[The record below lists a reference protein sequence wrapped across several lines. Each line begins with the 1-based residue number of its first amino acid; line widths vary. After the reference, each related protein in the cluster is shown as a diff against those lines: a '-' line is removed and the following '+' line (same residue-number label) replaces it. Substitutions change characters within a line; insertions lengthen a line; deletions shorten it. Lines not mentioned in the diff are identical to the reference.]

1 MPSKGR
7 KSPGGIKNTIS
18 AKTKRK
24 ATPWLAN
31 AVKSIGLSYGEV
43 FKEISPNIYDIA
55 SVSAKS
61 VNDLA
66 RSARSSNVNNVTNS
80 LSNNRYVKAGQNL
93 IKNTIADLKTGNFNN
108 KDRVDEAISN
118 SMGGFEEFDSGTF
131 FDDWDFEDGDASVQ
145 INNYSD
151 TSGFSIAIDDSMKRN
166 TEAQLKGHKAN
177 IDTMIAI
184 SSAQMMQQQQLNSEI
199 IGHLS
204 NISSGINA
212 LVEFNN
218 STLTSFI
225 ESSTAYME
233 RLGSKVDEWSSGNSD
248 RVDPASVFRDRNGG
262 INTSN
267 YINLVKQ
274 NAKSYFKNS
283 DAGFLADMMD
293 DNMLAMVTA
302 NPLGAITQLAL
313 RQITPKMIK
322 NSLAALDE
330 TLAGFIP
337 TMLAKVADMADDQS
351 FGIGAAIRRG
361 FGKMFGL
368 KINRTNE
375 FDMENKITDK
385 AVPFDQITRHAI
397 TEVIPKYLREQT
409 AYLEAIARNMG
420 VNTRVSKNNAEVFD
434 YRRGRY
440 RSLRD
445 VREDVYGDIRN
456 TTISRMENSKFGSAL
471 RDKAIGNQADQ
482 ETYQRMLDD
491 LFVAMERHG
500 KFLNVT
506 DQSKDSDLDKII
518 SALGYSPNMSNHLRA
533 ALKSVTADP
542 NIALNANAAIMQ
554 ARLSRNGTINDMMS
568 DPTAYNLYAADVGNT
583 IDSGIKE
590 VFKTSIGDPEK
601 TKTGTLNDIM
611 NDVRF
616 ILNRGINV
624 KIAGYGSYRS
634 LDSGSAGVKN
644 SVSNANIS
652 GSSSSDGEKSVYDG
666 KNLTEAD
673 YERMMKEGSLDEL
686 FRSTENKKSNVVT
699 GLQNFMSA
707 LAFGSGQ
714 QAFQELVNI
723 AGGEFSKIGKKF
735 SDEFLLPMKKSIFG
749 DKDKDGY
756 ARDGLFSGM
765 QNKFIDAYRA
775 FAREFNGK
783 GYTDSHGNKI
793 ADKKDGEESVLGNI
807 RKFTHDTIGI
817 LGDYILGEKIY
828 SRDENGGIVW
838 KGKRDKSKGNWLGKA
853 IGVLQDGFKG
863 WTDAIFGEEMSEE
876 NKKKT
881 LADIKKKVSDTL
893 PSTITGAAGGVV
905 FNALAG
911 SSLLGT
917 LIGGPMGGALL
928 GATVGTLSKSERFN
942 KWLFG
947 EDFVDEDGNPQHIEG
962 LISKKV
968 QDAFKDNK
976 TGIVGGAILG
986 LGKNMLFGS
995 GGGLLPSLV
1004 GGPFAGAIIGGSLS
1018 FLKNTDMFQKF
1029 LYGDADEGGW
1039 HKGIVNMFNGIF
1051 KNSETGEVSG
1061 RRLAGMNILGAL
1073 GGGLTAAMV
1082 GKMGLLGAAVTPFGP
1097 IGGALAGL
1105 ALSMKASKKGF
1116 HQFLF
1121 GSDEVDEDGNTRH
1134 KVGILG
1140 KFANMLDAEL
1150 FQPMKSG
1157 MENFLDDSK
1166 NFIIDKVMAPVEFAL
1181 EPLALTFKRV
1191 GEGIQTKIMNGVD
1204 AVTDMV
1210 KSRVDKTLNTIRD
1223 IIVKPIRN
1231 VFSIFFKGITG
1242 IAKTIIATPFQGL
1255 ALATN
1260 FMDAR
1265 AKRQSRKQVM
1275 RENRENQGFLR
1286 GTLNNMA
1293 IRFRYG
1299 DAYEDA
1305 SHRYVDYE
1313 QYENSRSERQQR
1325 YAEERD
1331 ARLAETQRRKDE
1343 RRYGNKNRQLIAKVT
1358 GNLYDKDTE
1367 ENRAIAQQM
1376 WEEQLAKMSP
1386 LRRALANETL
1396 NFRGV
1401 AVDERNE
1408 SLKKKKNKLTV
1419 KNLLDNADKDDT
1431 SVEQKTAGNVIKLKD
1446 ITTDIRSDIRNLNET
1461 LKKSNEK
1468 SNETLYSIL
1477 SKMPDF
1483 NGEGGGNKIAETL
1496 NKVKSDIVDNAK
1508 KILPGHARGG
1518 KTKGGPVVVGEN
1530 GPEIAFLPAGT
1541 EIVPNAKSS
1550 NLFNNAKNSISR
1562 DQAAA
1567 DYEELKKQG
1576 SYETQMK
1583 EKEQEQEKKYKNSL
1597 LTTVKDIKE
1606 ITGDYTKGWKGI
1618 FGKKGLITAG
1628 IMLLAPVALKALNK
1642 ILNLDFGGLLSSL
1655 LGFAGDTASR
1665 IIEDTVYGQQ
1675 HLGDNDNSLDKI
1687 QENIEETGDLLHGDI
1702 LGWIAP
1708 DGELDHQSGAKV
1720 NVLSH
1725 IPSYLKKGKNW
1736 LAKSQLGKDIKGAW
1750 GAAKGVGKG
1759 LATGIRGVKNTV
1771 GTAKNA
1777 FNIIRSG
1784 SAKGILVSAQSFKHS
1799 GMAGTWKEAIT
1810 MGAENAGV
1818 TLKSS
1823 GDDVAKTVSKNSKGV
1838 INVVKGAFSKLSEKL
1853 MAILKKY
1860 SKNGSKL
1867 AKYLDDIVEFV
1878 SKYSGKL
1885 ATKLQPLLTKTGALA
1900 ATGVGLLANEVVMV
1914 TVGAINGATGPARLF
1929 QVDNEYVDGWMR
1941 AISAAIG
1948 GFAGSTVGSILD
1960 IVNELV
1966 VDILGLDI
1974 FHEIACTVYQILAG
1988 DTKYETLLEGK
1999 DEFRSDFEANEASE
2013 WNSEYQNYLSKNGLT
2028 EADMS
2033 LDQFKEQANAGNI
2046 SVDITSFADYN
2057 DQQHKTLGSRIMGGI
2072 SSIGKGIGSVGNKII
2087 GGAKNV
2093 ITGAGSAVGNFA
2105 GNVAS
2110 GIGKGIS
2117 AIGGGLMSIKDY
2129 ALEAITGYSTGVKE
2143 IVANFKNTDNTLFDY
2158 LKADIDTGISDENP
2172 FAKFVNGMLTVG
2184 KVTMLPKLVISGI
2197 LGKVGN
2203 KIKDTFTSVAD
2214 IAIDSAKTVIST
2226 VDTFRQYSHAG
2237 DVEGLNNVAIPDNKD
2252 NPINGL
2258 LHGILSVAKIMNVP
2272 VAYLFK
2278 IGGSIKDAFVGMVNG
2293 VKSIFNTANQNR
2305 VAFAS
2310 YALSGDTAG
2319 LSDYAIGIPEDT
2331 PLSGILGGLLNV
2343 EKLIWQIP
2351 AHIVGFGKGVV
2362 EKVTNVIGT
2371 AKEVGTDISTNVKN
2385 MANFISTGD
2394 VSGLHNYKMQKSNE
2408 GILGW
2413 LVDATGG
2420 VAKNIISIP
2429 TSIVGLGK
2437 AVKDTISAAKEKVS
2451 DVKTDIKNYISD
2463 ASAFTDPDKDMDGF
2477 SSIKFGKDKNDP
2489 VNNIVGAVLSKI
2501 MGVYVRIMRAINMAG
2516 NFIGD
2521 KVEWVKNKASG
2532 IKEGASSALNKAGN
2546 FISNGINSVG
2556 SAIMNFGRGGKGGRG
2571 GTGIALP
2578 YYSQNDPR
2586 WKNMNYGDESF
2597 GDAGCGP
2604 DAMAMVASGLGGG
2617 RSGVSP
2623 VEMANYARSKGF
2635 RDSSGTNWNFIDS
2648 ASRDYG
2654 LNSQRQYRPN
2664 ESFISSQLGQGHPV
2678 ILSGQGGPSTPYTRG
2693 GHYVVATG
2701 KDSSGN
2707 VMISDPRGKQYSGK
2721 YSLRAVANNAN
2732 IGWGISRGGRGE
2744 TVKTTISSSSS
2755 GKDML
2760 NGFPFL
2766 LQGDSRWG
2774 AQLYTSRGDSSQTIK
2789 SSGCGITSMAMVLR
2803 SYGIN
2808 VSPIDTANYSL
2819 KNGFRTS
2826 NQGTSWGFFSS
2837 ISKQYGLTCD
2847 DLGKS
2852 TSKVSQYL
2860 DKGWPVIASMGP
2872 GTFTK
2877 GGHFIVLV
2885 GKDTNGNI
2893 VVNDPAS
2900 LERSQASYPLSLFG
2914 KEAKN
2919 FWAFGK
2925 NGQGSINHIIDA
2937 GTLNLAPMS
2946 GQSTYSEVDVTE
2958 GSPSSALNTISSFFS
2973 QFAEKA
2979 FNGLLTGNW
2988 DTNYDWG
2995 TNSSSSSSG
3004 STNYAVESV
3013 NLNGNTNAQ
3022 KIWNYLRGKG
3032 LTKEGTSGLMGNL
3045 MHESGLSPTNLQNSY
3060 ESSLG
3065 YTDSSYTS
3073 AVDSGKYG
3081 NFAND
3086 QAGYGL
3092 AQWTSSGRKASLL
3105 QYKNQSGK
3113 SIGDLGM
3120 QLGFLSQELENSY
3133 PDVWNTLKSTNSIQ
3147 SASDIVLTKFERPKD
3162 QSQSVKNKRAGY
3174 GQQVYNQYGSS
3185 DVVYTGGGR
3194 GEGCRN
3200 TANKSFGLISK
3211 SHGQSSYHYSN
3222 YGGRGSIENSTM
3234 IELMRTMITLL
3245 EQISNSSMSSD
3256 KKLDQLGNISGSQVN
3271 LTSVNTGGKG
3281 GKVQPVILPTG
3292 NEQVVTAPN
3301 RNSQIARKIA
3311 LGF

>member
-7 KSPGGIKNTIS
+7 KSPSGIKNTIS

-233 RLGSKVDEWSSGNSD
+233 RLGSKVDEWSGGDSD

-420 VNTRVSKNNAEVFD
+420 VDTKTSKNNAEVFD

-518 SALGYSPNMSNHLRA
+518 SGLGYSPNMSNHLRA

-634 LDSGSAGVKN
+634 LDSGSTGVKN
-644 SVSNANIS
+644 TVSNADIS

-673 YERMMKEGSLDEL
+673 YEKMMKEGSLDEL
-686 FRSTENKKSNVVT
+686 FGSTENKKSNVVT

-765 QNKFIDAYRA
+765 QNKFIDTYRA

-807 RKFTHDTIGI
+807 RKFTHDTIDI

-853 IGVLQDGFKG
+853 VGVLQDGFKG

-881 LADIKKKVSDTL
+881 LADIKKKVSDML

-968 QDAFKDNK
+968 QDAFKNNK

-1039 HKGIVNMFNGIF
+1039 HKGVVNMFNGIF

-1082 GKMGLLGAAVTPFGP
+1082 GKMGLIGAAVTPFGP

-1121 GSDEVDEDGNTRH
+1121 GTDEVDEDGNTTH
-1134 KVGILG
+1134 KVGVLG

-1166 NFIIDKVMAPVEFAL
+1166 NFIIDKLMAPVEFAL
-1181 EPLALTFKRV
+1181 EPLALTIKRV

-1275 RENRENQGFLR
+1275 RENRENQGFLK
-1286 GTLNNMA
+1286 GTLSNMA

-1376 WEEQLAKMSP
+1376 WEEQLSKMSP

-1431 SVEQKTAGNVIKLKD
+1431 SVEQKTAGNVIKIKD
-1446 ITTDIRSDIRNLNET
+1446 ITSEIKTGINNLNES
-1461 LKKSNEK
+1461 LKKSNQKTE
-1468 SNETLYSIL
+1468 ETLTSIL
-1477 SKMPDF
+1477 LKMPNLTGDVD
-1483 NGEGGGNKIAETL
+1483 GNAIAETL
-1496 NKVKSDIVDNAK
+1496 DKVKSGIVDTAK
-1508 KILPGHARGG
+1508 GILPGHARGG
-1518 KTKGGPVVVGEN
+1518 KTKGGAVVVGEN
-1530 GPEIAFLPAGT
+1530 GPEVALLPAGT
-1541 EIVPNAKSS
+1541 DIVPNAKSA
-1550 NLFNNAKNSISR
+1550 NLQNKIAR
-1562 DQAAA
+1562 DQAASE
-1567 DYEELKKQG
+1567 YEQLKKQG

-1583 EKEQEQEKKYKNSL
+1583 EKEQEREKKYKSNL

-1606 ITGDYTKGWKGI
+1606 ITGEYTSGWKGI
-1618 FGKKGLITAG
+1618 FGKKGIITAG
-1628 IMLLAPVALKALNK
+1628 LMLLAPIALKALNK
-1642 ILNLDFGGLLSSL
+1642 LINLDFKGIIQDILGLI
-1655 LGFAGDTASR
+1655 GDTGTR
-1665 IIEDTVYGQQ
+1665 VVQDFIYGQD
-1675 HLGDNDNSLDKI
+1675 HLGDGDNSLDKI
-1687 QENIEETGDLLHGDI
+1687 QENVEETGDLLRGNV

-1720 NVLSH
+1720 NLLAH
-1725 IPSYLKKGKNW
+1725 IPSYIKRGSKL
-1736 LAKSQLGKDIKGAW
+1736 LAKSQIGKDAKAAFNAVKGA
-1750 GAAKGVGKG
+1750 GKGIVKGVS
-1759 LATGIRGVKNTV
+1759 GIKSAAGSVKNAISIV
-1771 GTAKNA
+1771 K
-1777 FNIIRSG
+1777 SG
-1784 SAKGILVSAQSFKHS
+1784 SAKDIFNAASSFKNS
-1799 GMAGTWKEAIT
+1799 GVAGTWKEAFS

-1818 TLKSS
+1818 TLKTS
-1823 GDDVAKTVSKNSKGV
+1823 GDDVAKTVSKNSDSVLKV
-1838 INVVKGAFSKLSEKL
+1838 AKDAISKLSEKL
-1853 MAILKKY
+1853 MGLLKKY

-1867 AKYLDDIVEFV
+1867 AKYLDDIISFV
-1878 SKYSGKL
+1878 SKHTGQL
-1885 ATKLQPLLTKTGALA
+1885 ATKLQPLLTKAGALA
-1900 ATGVGLLANEVVMV
+1900 STGVGLLANDVFMF

-1929 QVDNEYVDGWMR
+1929 QVDDEYVDGWMR

-1948 GFAGSTVGSILD
+1948 GFSGTTIGSILD
-1960 IVNELV
+1960 AINELV
-1966 VDILGLDI
+1966 VDILGIDA
-1974 FHEIACTVYQILAG
+1974 FHEIACTAYQVLAG

-1999 DEFRSDFEANEASE
+1999 NEFKASFEENEEEE
-2013 WNSEYQNYLSKNGLT
+2013 WNTEYTNYLQKNGLA
-2028 EADMS
+2028 ESDMT
-2033 LDQFKEQANAGNI
+2033 LDQFKEQVGAGNI
-2046 SVDITSFADYN
+2046 SANITSFADYN
-2057 DQQHKTLGSRIMGGI
+2057 DQQHKTLGSRIMGGV
-2072 SSIGKGIGSVGNKII
+2072 SSVGKGIASGVKSVAGGVKNVVTGAASKVGSV
-2087 GGAKNV
+2087 
-2093 ITGAGSAVGNFA
+2093 A
-2105 GNVAS
+2105 GNVVS
-2110 GIGKGIS
+2110 GIGKGITTLGS
-2117 AIGGGLMSIKDY
+2117 GLISFKDY
-2129 ALEAITGYSTGVKE
+2129 AVDAVTGYNKGVKE
-2143 IVANFKNTDNTLFDY
+2143 IISNFKNTDNSFFDY
-2158 LKADIDTGISDENP
+2158 LKADINTGMEKDNP
-2172 FAKFVNGMLTVG
+2172 FNGLVTGMLTVG
-2184 KVTMLPKLVISGI
+2184 KVTMLPKMIIAGI
-2197 LGKVGN
+2197 LGKVGGA
-2203 KIKDTFTSVAD
+2203 IKDTFGKMFNGIKS
-2214 IAIDSAKTVIST
+2214 ISST
-2226 VDTFRQYSHAG
+2226 VS
-2237 DVEGLNNVAIPDNKD
+2237 
-2252 NPINGL
+2252 
-2258 LHGILSVAKIMNVP
+2258 
-2272 VAYLFK
+2272 
-2278 IGGSIKDAFVGMVNG
+2278 
-2293 VKSIFNTANQNR
+2293 QNESQI
-2305 VAFAS
+2305 VS
-2310 YALSGDTAG
+2310 LALSGDTEG
-2319 LSDYAIGIPEDT
+2319 LSNYEITIPEDT
-2331 PLSGILGGLLNV
+2331 PLSGIVHGMIGAD
-2343 EKLIWQIP
+2343 KLIYQIP
-2351 AHIVGFGKGVV
+2351 AHVVKFGKGVAN
-2362 EKVTNVIGT
+2362 KIGEILEP
-2371 AKEVGTDISTNVKN
+2371 AKEVGSDISTNIKN
-2385 MANFISTGD
+2385 MVAMIPEGD
-2394 VSGLHNYKMQKSNE
+2394 VKALYDYKMEKSNE
-2408 GILGW
+2408 GVLGW
-2413 LVDATGG
+2413 LVDASGF
-2420 VAKNIISIP
+2420 VAKSFINIP
-2429 TSIVGLGK
+2429 TSVVGLGK
-2437 AVKDTISAAKEKVS
+2437 AVVGGVSSAGNKLS
-2451 DVKTDIKNYISD
+2451 DIKTDIKNYIKA
-2463 ASAFTDPDKDMDGF
+2463 ASEYTDPDKDMSGF
-2477 SSIKFGKDKNDP
+2477 SDIKFGDDDSSP
-2489 VNNIVGAVLSKI
+2489 VNNIVGWVLNKV
-2501 MGVYVRIMRAINMAG
+2501 MGVYVKFMRAVNM
-2516 NFIGD
+2516 FGD
-2521 KVEWVKNKASG
+2521 MLGDAFGWVGDKASG
-2532 IKEGASSALNKAGN
+2532 VKDKATSFLDDLGTK
-2546 FISNGINSVG
+2546 
-2556 SAIMNFGRGGKGGRG
+2556 IMNFGRGGKGGRG
-2571 GTGIALP
+2571 GNSIDLP

-2586 WKNMNYGDESF
+2586 WKNMDYGDESF

-2617 RSGVSP
+2617 RSGVTP
-2623 VEMANYARSKGF
+2623 VEMADYARSNGF

-2664 ESFISSQLGQGHPV
+2664 ESFISSQLDQGHPV
-2678 ILSGQGGPSTPYTRG
+2678 ILSGQGGPTTPYTSG

-2701 KDSSGN
+2701 KDNSGN
-2707 VMISDPRGKQYSGK
+2707 VMISDPRGSRYSGK
-2721 YSLRAVANNAN
+2721 YSMSSVANNAN
-2732 IGWGISRGGRGE
+2732 IGWGISRGGRGPSDDSKLE
-2744 TVKTTISSSSS
+2744 EAREAVVKTMMALQGKLKYSQGNDRTTVLQALTKGSAAGDCSSTVQQVYKQAAGIDPGSYTGAQINSKNGTDVDNTPGCPDENHLLPGDLVFFKGSGSGVGHVEMYIGGGKLMGHGGPGNGPTVKDMKQYCQQRASKNRGYMKSRRWILSSNAIKVTLPSAVNTILNEGGVSTSSS
-2755 GKDML
+2755 G
-2760 NGFPFL
+2760 
-2766 LQGDSRWG
+2766 
-2774 AQLYTSRGDSSQTIK
+2774 
-2789 SSGCGITSMAMVLR
+2789 SSGTGI
-2803 SYGIN
+2803 
-2808 VSPIDTANYSL
+2808 
-2819 KNGFRTS
+2819 
-2826 NQGTSWGFFSS
+2826 
-2837 ISKQYGLTCD
+2837 
-2847 DLGKS
+2847 
-2852 TSKVSQYL
+2852 
-2860 DKGWPVIASMGP
+2860 
-2872 GTFTK
+2872 
-2877 GGHFIVLV
+2877 
-2885 GKDTNGNI
+2885 
-2893 VVNDPAS
+2893 
-2900 LERSQASYPLSLFG
+2900 
-2914 KEAKN
+2914 
-2919 FWAFGK
+2919 
-2925 NGQGSINHIIDA
+2925 
-2937 GTLNLAPMS
+2937 
-2946 GQSTYSEVDVTE
+2946 
-2958 GSPSSALNTISSFFS
+2958 LNTISSFFS

-2988 DTNYDWG
+2988 DSTYDWG
-2995 TNSSSSSSG
+2995 TGSGGSTISSSSG
-3004 STNYAVESV
+3004 NIVDVDVNSGDAEQSAYNFFTQNGFSPAAATGIMGNAYAESGFKASALQ
-3013 NLNGNTNAQ
+3013 N
-3022 KIWNYLRGKG
+3022 GKG
-3032 LTKEGTSGLMGNL
+3032 PAAGLFQWENYTNK
-3045 MHESGLSPTNLQNSY
+3045 SKRWKSLSEYAASKKKPW
-3060 ESSLG
+3060 
-3065 YTDSSYTS
+3065 TD
-3073 AVDSGKYG
+3073 
-3081 NFAND
+3081 
-3086 QAGYGL
+3086 
-3092 AQWTSSGRKASLL
+3092 
-3105 QYKNQSGK
+3105 
-3113 SIGDLGM
+3113 
-3120 QLGFLSQELENSY
+3120 
-3133 PDVWNTLKSTNSIQ
+3133 LKSQLEFALQEMQNPSMWKSPAHKDWVHVSTLDEFKNMS
-3147 SASDIVLTKFERPKD
+3147 SPEDAAVAFSNHFERPGVPHNEKREAAAREYY
-3162 QSQSVKNKRAGY
+3162 NKFTSGNSIKMASGA
-3174 GQQVYNQYGSS
+3174 V
-3185 DVVYTGGGR
+3185 DVSNLYAGGGR
-3194 GEGCRN
+3194 GTGK
-3200 TANKSFGLISK
+3200 TNKASKTFGSISRGYQP
-3211 SHGQSSYHYSN
+3211 SYQYSSQ
-3222 YGGRGSIENSTM
+3222 GGRGPAENSTM
-3234 IELMRTMITLL
+3234 IELMRTMVTLL
-3245 EQISNSSMSSD
+3245 EQISTSSMSSD